1 MKLSRKVTVTIA
13 VGIGLMLSSVGVAS
27 ASPHYTDWSG
37 TSGIKAE
44 LDMRMDQST
53 RSSFESKLE
62 ASKEQVRAK
71 VFITNPTWMS
81 NPISITNPTWMA
93 NSLSLRSENRF

>member
-71 VFITNPTWMS
+71 VYKGSSQAWGKFEPYLNGVFDKLF
-81 NPISITNPTWMA
+81 A
-93 NSLSLRSENRF
+93 